1 MCTTLHSWL
10 MYQMLFRAVLKKCP
24 PLVIHSKYPSPDETT
39 SIITLQPAALSVSDN
54 KYLFILLFSIIR

>member
-10 MYQMLFRAVLKKCP
+10 IYLILFRAVLKKCP

-39 SIITLQPAALSVSDN
+39 STITLQPAALSVSDN
-54 KYLFILLFSIIR
+54 KYLFILFIFYY

>member
-10 MYQMLFRAVLKKCP
+10 IYLILFRAVLKKCP

-39 SIITLQPAALSVSDN
+39 STITLQPAALSVSDN
-54 KYLFILLFSIIR
+54 KYLFILFISIIR

>member
-10 MYQMLFRAVLKKCP
+10 IYLILFRAVLKKCP
-24 PLVIHSKYPSPDETT
+24 PLVIHSKYPSHDETT
-39 SIITLQPAALSVSDN
+39 STITLQPAALSVSDN

>member
-10 MYQMLFRAVLKKCP
+10 IYLILFRAVLKKCP

-39 SIITLQPAALSVSDN
+39 STITLQPAALSVSDN

>member
-1 MCTTLHSWL
+1 

>member
-10 MYQMLFRAVLKKCP
+10 IYLILFRAVLKKCP
-24 PLVIHSKYPSPDETT
+24 PLVIHSKYPSPDETIST
-39 SIITLQPAALSVSDN
+39 ITLQPAALSVSDN